1 MPAPQF
7 GRPEPGRSY
16 RDRPAAFG
24 IVEREGRIAVVRVAK
39 PGHPAWIDLPG
50 GALDPGESPEQAVV
64 REYGEETGLKVA
76 AGEAYARADQFFV
89 NTDGEAFN
97 NRATFFLLSLQGEDP
112 ALKIED
118 DHALAWLDPQ
128 EALTALRHEAHAWA
142 VAAWL
147 RLRAR
152 A

>member
-1 MPAPQF
+1 MIWKP
-7 GRPEPGRSY
+7 SVTV
-16 RDRPAAFG
+16 AA

-76 AGEAYARADQFFV
+76 AGEAYARADQMFV

-97 NRATFFLLSLQGEDP
+97 NRATFFRLSLQGEDP

-128 EALTALRHEAHAWA
+128 EALTALRHDAHAWA